1 MSNAREWL
9 TDAAT
14 GVIDIEASVVAMH
27 DALLAVLDLHREQ
40 IGLDDALRYCY
51 DCEEGW
57 PCATVRAINKAL
69 NTGGGTDGGGD
80 E

>member
-1 MSNAREWL
+1 MSDAREWL
-9 TDAAT
+9 VNVLREAPDA
-14 GVIDIEASVVAMH
+14 VEVYAMR

-40 IGLDDALRYCY
+40 IGLDDVLRYCY

-69 NTGGGTDGGGD
+69 GGTD

>member
-1 MSNAREWL
+1 MTDAREWL
-9 TDAAT
+9 DGTAWATDD
-14 GVIDIEASVVAMH
+14 GVCAMR

-69 NTGGGTDGGGD
+69 NTGED
-80 E
+80 